1 MMRSRVRICFS
12 LIGFLSTIGLVG
24 CGGTETGNPSGP
36 PGGGDVNPAY
46 KLVEEVCV
54 KLTSCFGGEAGFT
67 QDDCLLAVQASDT
80 LAAAF
85 GIEEEPT
92 PEYAQVIDKVENNE
106 LSADAEAV
114 DACVDAIQLLSCND
128 QRLLDVEIE
137 RGFSN
142 VERMVPEPTCSTVFS
157 GP

>member
-1 MMRSRVRICFS
+1 MMRSRAGIFFC
-12 LIGFLSTIGLVG
+12 LLGLLSTIGPAG

-36 PGGGDVNPAY
+36 PPVNPAY

-54 KLTSCFGGEAGFT
+54 KLTSCFGGEEDFT
-67 QDDCLLAVQASDT
+67 NDCLQAVQASDT

-92 PEYAQVIDKVENNE
+92 PQYAQVIDQVENNE

-114 DACVDAIQLLSCND
+114 DACVDAIQSLTCDD
-128 QRLLDVEIE
+128 QGIQAVEIE

-142 VERMVPEPTCSTVFS
+142 VEAMIPEPSCSAVFS